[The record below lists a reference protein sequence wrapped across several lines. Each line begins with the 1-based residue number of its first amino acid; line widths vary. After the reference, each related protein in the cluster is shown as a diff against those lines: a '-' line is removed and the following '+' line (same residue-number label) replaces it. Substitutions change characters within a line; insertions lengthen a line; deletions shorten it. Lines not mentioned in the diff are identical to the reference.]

1 MNGDLRGKKSLNEG
15 KSRERGIGG
24 ERVREKKGY
33 GVRKSTE
40 VGMEMPY
47 FA

>member
-1 MNGDLRGKKSLNEG
+1 MNGDLRGKESLSKR
-15 KSRERGIGG
+15 KSRERGIRG

-47 FA
+47 SV